1 MGKNCPFTN
10 RTGTGACPSL
20 KNPTLWRWNMECPNG
35 CGDMEQ
41 LVSVS
46 NDDNEK
52 SHRKRKKIIT
62 FVYERC
68 RECGYVEPVKVE
80 THQE

>member
-1 MGKNCPFTN
+1 
-10 RTGTGACPSL
+10 
-20 KNPTLWRWNMECPNG
+20 MECPNG

-46 NDDNEK
+46 HDDNEK
-52 SHRKRKKIIT
+52 SRRKRKKTIT

-80 THQE
+80 TYQK